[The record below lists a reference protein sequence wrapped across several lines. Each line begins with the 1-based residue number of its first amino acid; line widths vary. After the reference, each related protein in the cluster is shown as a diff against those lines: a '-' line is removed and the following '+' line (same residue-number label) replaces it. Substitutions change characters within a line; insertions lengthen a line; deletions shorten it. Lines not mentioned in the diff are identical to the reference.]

1 MKKHFAAWSLVAL
14 LLLLTACSNNSSST
28 SDTNKASNNS
38 ASQTDNAG
46 TKDNADPPASSSND
60 DSSQTPATDNQT
72 TAPSNDSG
80 NTSSNDSSTTP
91 ADNPSTTPSD
101 DPATTPTDDSTSSPS
116 TSTFVPPFKFQYP
129 DAVRGIYVTGW
140 SAGGE
145 RMQSLLKLV
154 DDTELNA
161 MVIDIKDDDGYITF
175 KPEGNLAEFGQPYIR
190 DPQALLKTLH
200 DHNIYP
206 IARIVAF
213 KDTVLAKKHPELSY
227 VLDGKVWRNGNGD
240 GFINPFLKAN
250 WQHNVDAAIL
260 AAKLGFQEIQF
271 DYVRFPEGFE
281 RKDKVLQYSMGE
293 YKDKKPTK
301 FVEEEKAYSEATAA
315 YDSGLAPLQ
324 TAYDTATSTYNGSQT
339 EDNKKTMD
347 DAQKVLSDYKKT
359 KPKAPDF
366 SEKERFTQLRVD
378 AVTDFVHYAKEQ
390 LKPYGVKVSVDIFG
404 YSATLPEAPGI
415 GQNFSRISEN
425 VDVISSMIYP
435 SHWSDGYFGIKHP
448 DTEPYRLVTE
458 YAKREKEKLSALA
471 KPPISRPWIQ
481 DFTASWLAKGSYIHY
496 GKEQVDAQIQALKDS
511 GIHEFLIWNANNRYS
526 AGVNYTP

>member
-1 MKKHFAAWSLVAL
+1 MKKHFAAWLLSAL
-14 LLLLTACSNNSSST
+14 LLSLTACSEDSPT
-28 SDTNKASNNS
+28 TTTNKVPSNT
-38 ASQTDNAG
+38 ASQTDNTG
-46 TKDNADPPASSSND
+46 TKDDPSASSTNTNKEPS
-60 DSSQTPATDNQT
+60 T
-72 TAPSNDSG
+72 PSNDTG
-80 NTSSNDSSTTP
+80 NTPSNNVSNDPSTEPTDNPSTSPSDDPSTTP
-91 ADNPSTTPSD
+91 TDDPSTTPS
-101 DPATTPTDDSTSSPS
+101 TPD
-116 TSTFVPPFKFQYP
+116 FVPPYTFQYP

-140 SAGGE
+140 SAGGA
-145 RMQSLLKLV
+145 RMQTLLKLV
-154 DDTELNA
+154 DDTDLNA

-175 KPEGNLAEFGQPYIR
+175 KPEGDLAEFGQPYMR
-190 DPQALLKTLH
+190 DPQALIKTLH
-200 DHNIYP
+200 EHNIYP

-301 FVEEEKAYSEATAA
+301 FIEEEKAYSEATAA

-324 TAYDTATSTYNGSQT
+324 TAYDTATTTYNGSNT
-339 EDNKKTMD
+339 DENKKAMD
-347 DAQKVLSDYKKT
+347 DAQKALSDYKKT
-359 KPKAPDF
+359 IPKAPDF
-366 SEKERFTQLRVD
+366 SQKERFTQLRVD
-378 AVTDFVHYAKEQ
+378 AVTDFVHFAREQ

-415 GQNFSRISEN
+415 GQNFSRISDN

-448 DTEPYRLVTE
+448 DIEPYRLVSE
-458 YAKREKEKLSALA
+458 YAKREKEKLDALET
-471 KPPISRPWIQ
+471 PPISRPWIQ

-496 GKEQVDAQIQALKDS
+496 GKEQVDAQIQALHDS
-511 GIHEFLIWNANNRYS
+511 GIHEFLIWNANNKYS
-526 AGVNYTP
+526 ADVNYTP

>member
-1 MKKHFAAWSLVAL
+1 MKKMIVLGL
-14 LLLLTACSNNSSST
+14 LSAMLLFTASCSSSKST
-28 SDTNKASNNS
+28 TEST
-38 ASQTDNAG
+38 
-46 TKDNADPPASSSND
+46 DPPAATTPDTTDVENPPADPAGPTTTSPPDKQD
-60 DSSQTPATDNQT
+60 DTQTDTPATD
-72 TAPSNDSG
+72 
-80 NTSSNDSSTTP
+80 P
-91 ADNPSTTPSD
+91 AT
-101 DPATTPTDDSTSSPS
+101 DPTTTPTPDTPS
-116 TSTFVPPFKFQYP
+116 TPATVPPGFEYP

-145 RMQSLLKLV
+145 RMKSLLQLV

-175 KPEGNLAEFGQPYIR
+175 KPEGDMAEFGQPYIR
-190 DPQALLKTLH
+190 DPKALLQTLQEH
-200 DHNIYP
+200 HIYP

-213 KDTVLAKKHPELSY
+213 KDSVLAKKYPELSY

-240 GFINPFLKAN
+240 GFINPFLKEN

-281 RKDKVLQYSMGE
+281 SRDKILQYSMGE

-301 FVEEEKAYSEATAA
+301 FVEQEKEFAEATAKYKDGLTPLQAA
-315 YDSGLAPLQ
+315 YDQA
-324 TAYDTATSTYNGSQT
+324 AADYDSAKTDES
-339 EDNKKTMD
+339 KKTMD
-347 DAQKVLSDYKKT
+347 AAKKALSDYKKT
-359 KPKAPDF
+359 EPKAPDF
-366 SEKERFTQLRVD
+366 SEKARFTQLRVD
-378 AVTDFVHYAKEQ
+378 AVTDFVQYAREQ

-415 GQNFSRISEN
+415 GQNFSRISSN

-448 DTEPYRLVTE
+448 DTEPYRLVQE
-458 YAKREKEKLSALA
+458 YAKRESEKLSALSN
-471 KPPISRPWIQ
+471 PPISRPWIQ
-481 DFTASWLAKGSYIHY
+481 DFTASWLAKGSYIKY
-496 GKEQVDAQIQALKDS
+496 GKDQVDAQIQALKDA

-526 AGVNYTP
+526 AGVEYTP

>member
-1 MKKHFAAWSLVAL
+1 MLCG
-14 LLLLTACSNNSSST
+14 LLLLTSSCSSSSST
-28 SDTNKASNNS
+28 EDSPS
-38 ASQTDNAG
+38 A
-46 TKDNADPPASSSND
+46 PPAPSN
-60 DSSQTPATDNQT
+60 SNSPSTGPT
-72 TAPSNDSG
+72 TAPTPDK
-80 NTSSNDSSTTP
+80 TSK
-91 ADNPSTTPSD
+91 
-101 DPATTPTDDSTSSPS
+101 PTDGPDNTTAPKPKPDPKPAPPPAFASPYV
-116 TSTFVPPFKFQYP
+116 FEYP

-145 RMQSLLKLV
+145 KMKTLLKLL

-175 KPEGNLAEFGQPYIR
+175 KPEGKLAEFGQPYIR
-190 DPQALLKTLH
+190 DPKALMKTLEAH
-200 DHNIYP
+200 HIYP

-213 KDTVLAKKHPELSY
+213 KDTVLAKKQPELSY
-227 VLDGKVWRNGNGD
+227 VLNGKVWRNGNGD
-240 GFINPFLKAN
+240 GFINPFLKSN

-281 RKDKVLQYSMGE
+281 RKDKVLAYSMGE

-301 FVEEEKAYSEATAA
+301 FVEQEKAYAQATAA
-315 YDSGLAPLQ
+315 YQAGLTPLQ
-324 TAYDTATSTYNGSQT
+324 AAYASATTAYNGNKT
-339 EDNKKTMD
+339 DDNKKALN
-347 DAQKVLSDYKKT
+347 DAQKALSAFKKT
-359 KPKAPDF
+359 EPAKPDF
-366 SEKERFTQLRVD
+366 SEKARYTQLRVD
-378 AVTDFVHYAKEQ
+378 AITDFVHYAREQ

-448 DTEPYRLVTE
+448 DTEPYRLVQE
-458 YAKREKEKLSALA
+458 YAKREKEKLSALS

-496 GKEQVDAQIQALKDS
+496 GKAQVDAQIKALKDA
-511 GIHEFLIWNANNRYS
+511 GIPEYLIWNANNRYT
-526 AGVNYTP
+526 ANVNYTP